1 MWTGVGEFF
10 CASINLSRSFWGGAK
25 VVASCLFLPSCDWH
39 FGSYFAT
46 QWVGR
51 WTIWYRLTRWETD
64 ELASIF
70 YTILTKEKSSSD
82 YIQDKRIFEDKN
94 AKKSNTLKSYLPEV
108 WFFIKKCT
116 VLQSPLKSLSHAGK
130 FFCNFPEVV
139 FSFYLRAAVCTGTC
153 IHLKRNF

>member
-1 MWTGVGEFF
+1 MLHGLKVVSMTTAHELLPLAKQLNILQVFFCIRQRSTRITGNYHMWTGVEEFF
-10 CASINLSRSFWGGAK
+10 CASINLSRSFWGGAN
-25 VVASCLFLPSCDWH
+25 VVASCLFLPSCDWQ

-94 AKKSNTLKSYLPEV
+94 AKKPNT
-108 WFFIKKCT
+108 
-116 VLQSPLKSLSHAGK
+116 
-130 FFCNFPEVV
+130 
-139 FSFYLRAAVCTGTC
+139 
-153 IHLKRNF
+153 